1 MSKYYAVVY
10 SENSLSHHGIKGQK
24 WGERRFQNEDGSLT
38 QAGAARYN
46 VGEAKRAFAET
57 GLIGYAKY
65 RRTHTGR
72 AEAIVKYKKDKAA
85 AKEAKRKAK
94 IKAATDRDYAIAKKM
109 GKVKNRKEYDAIMKA
124 EDQKRQAKIDA
135 KNAKKK
141 QYDVNEAKEATAK
154 YGLIGKAVYDSRHTG
169 KKEAVAKYKK
179 DKERNTKRKVAA
191 YNRAY
196 DKASRMQDDADAKWR
211 DVQSQY
217 KSLGKTRIGSMIQV
231 GKAQRGHGSEAA
243 NKYLKDFETASK
255 MTDAASK
262 AWEESK
268 RRRKQTGSTGISR
281 TYNAI
286 KYRDAR

>member
-46 VGEAKRAFAET
+46 VGEAKRAFAEK
-57 GLIGYAKY
+57 GLIGYAHY
-65 RRTHTGR
+65 RKTHSGR

-179 DKERNTKRKVAA
+179 DKERETKKKVAA

-196 DKASRMQDDADAKWR
+196 DKASKMTDDADAKWR

-217 KSLGKTRIGSMIQV
+217 KSLGKTRVGRMYQV
-231 GKAQRGHGSEAA
+231 IKSQRGHGSAA
-243 NKYLKDFETASK
+243 ADKYNRDFEEASK
-255 MTDAASK
+255 MSDAAHE
-262 AWEESK
+262 AWQESN
-268 RRRKQTGSTGISR
+268 RRRRQTGRTGISR
-281 TYNAI
+281 TYNSI

>member
-1 MSKYYAVVY
+1 MSKYYAVIR
-10 SENSLSHHGIKGQK
+10 SGNSLSHHGIKGQK

-46 VGEAKRAFAET
+46 VGEAKRAFRET

-65 RRTHTGR
+65 RRSHTGR

-94 IKAATDRDYAIAKKM
+94 IKAATDRDYELAKKM

-154 YGLIGKAVYDSRHTG
+154 YGLIGKAVYDSKHTG
-169 KKEAVAKYKK
+169 KKEAIAKYKK
-179 DKERNTKRKVAA
+179 DTAKAKEAARKAKIKEATDRDYERMKKKGRVK
-191 YNRAY
+191 NRKEY
-196 DKASRMQDDADAKWR
+196 DALMKAADARWNR
-211 DVQSQY
+211 
-217 KSLGKTRIGSMIQV
+217 
-231 GKAQRGHGSEAA
+231 
-243 NKYLKDFETASK
+243 
-255 MTDAASK
+255 
-262 AWEESK
+262 
-268 RRRKQTGSTGISR
+268 
-281 TYNAI
+281 
-286 KYRDAR
+286 

>member
-24 WGERRFQNEDGSLT
+24 WGQRRFQNEDGSLT

-46 VGEAKRAFAET
+46 VGEAKRAFAEK
-57 GLIGYAKY
+57 GLIGYAHY

-141 QYDVNEAKEATAK
+141 QYNVDEARDATIK

-169 KKEAVAKYKK
+169 KKEAIAKYKK
-179 DKERNTKRKVAA
+179 DKDKAKAAALKAKRK
-191 YNRAY
+191 
-196 DKASRMQDDADAKWR
+196 
-211 DVQSQY
+211 
-217 KSLGKTRIGSMIQV
+217 
-231 GKAQRGHGSEAA
+231 EAA
-243 NKYLKDFETASK
+243 DRDYELMKKKGRVRNRKEYDALMKAADSYWNKK
-255 MTDAASK
+255 
-262 AWEESK
+262 
-268 RRRKQTGSTGISR
+268 
-281 TYNAI
+281 
-286 KYRDAR
+286 